1 MTAKKPDSDV
11 IAEALSEDF
20 LRDTE
25 DLGCN
30 ESAAMKILDINEQY
44 HSFMN
49 KISSGAFDYSNFAR
63 TLIEDDIAS
72 NDLILSDAELTQQG
86 LRAPMDDLPLNNR
99 AMSANADVSDVPP
112 HVQTG
117 NKWHPCTNMGLP
129 SLTGQGYDQHRGNY
143 ILLINNPLS
152 QNLRRPQMRQVISPS
167 HIIAQRSGL
176 TFQSYRA
183 R

>member
-30 ESAAMKILDINEQY
+30 ESATMKILDINEQY
-44 HSFMN
+44 HSFIN

-86 LRAPMDDLPLNNR
+86 LRAPMDDLPLNN
-99 AMSANADVSDVPP
+99 
-112 HVQTG
+112 
-117 NKWHPCTNMGLP
+117 
-129 SLTGQGYDQHRGNY
+129 
-143 ILLINNPLS
+143 
-152 QNLRRPQMRQVISPS
+152 
-167 HIIAQRSGL
+167 
-176 TFQSYRA
+176 
-183 R
+183 